1 MKEVSEKYMKKIYLN
16 VLKAI
21 IIVLYFFVLNVAC
34 ENVNP
39 QYLEKGIELCTMI
52 LLFISIFIFE
62 WAYRKDDDDL
72 AIQGIE
78 ILILSAY
85 TLTSQHITKKFDFPL
100 KNYLLVASYIFAIYF
115 ILKCI
120 VVYTKGRKE
129 MAENLSDIKEIVQ
142 KDEPVKKEATKKKKE
157 DVKEE
162 ELEEIKE
169 EKTQEIKETPKKKT
183 TTKTAT
189 KKKATTTTPTK
200 KTTTARKTTS
210 KSKDNEL
217 EKKPTTRKTTGTK
230 KKTETKKETEK
241 KEETTET
248 KKKTTRTTTKTKK
261 EPATRKTSETKKETT
276 SKKSTT
282 RKPKQ
287 KSIDEKI
294 SEEEK

>member
-34 ENVNP
+34 ENINP

>member
-241 KEETTET
+241 KEGTTET
-248 KKKTTRTTTKTKK
+248 KKK
-261 EPATRKTSETKKETT
+261 
-276 SKKSTT
+276 TT

>member
-189 KKKATTTTPTK
+189 KKKATTAIPTK

-210 KSKDNEL
+210 KSKSTSKNESTSESKANEL

-241 KEETTET
+241 KEGKTET
-248 KKKTTRTTTKTKK
+248 KKK
-261 EPATRKTSETKKETT
+261 
-276 SKKSTT
+276 TT